1 MQRLTIADA
10 AFLHLETPGTP
21 ELLQGAVDE
30 LKALGRRVGGTFN
43 TVVMAMC
50 AGAPAKPL
58 IAGVPVNLRADDDP
72 NAANQNTAI
81 TVDLATDLKDP
92 AARFA
97 AIHASSEAAKHV
109 VATLKPVLTFDVP
122 TLGSPWLVS
131 GLAMLYGRSN
141 LARRVPPFVNVAISN
156 VPGLPMPLY
165 MAGARMR
172 HYFPVSI
179 PYHGVGLNITV
190 QSYAGHME
198 FGLTACRR
206 VLTQAESQELVHLL
220 KTALDE
226 IRALPDAVPAPAAA
240 AADQAAAPAPAPKAR
255 RPRLAVVGATGSKR
269 RPRSGA
275 SAPAAPRRKAA

>member
-1 MQRLTIADA
+1 
-10 AFLHLETPGTP
+10 
-21 ELLQGAVDE
+21 
-30 LKALGRRVGGTFN
+30 
-43 TVVMAMC
+43 VVMAMC
-50 AGAPAKPL
+50 AGALRRFLAERDALPTKPL

-97 AIHASSEAAKHV
+97 AIHASSEAAKKV
-109 VATLKPVLTFDVP
+109 VSTLKPVLSFDMP

-190 QSYAGHME
+190 QSYAGKME
-198 FGLTACRR
+198 VGLTACRR
-206 VLTQAESQELVHLL
+206 VLTQAEAQELVELMQ
-220 KTALDE
+220 KSLDE
-226 IRALPDAVPAPAAA
+226 IRALPDAQAPAAA
-240 AADQAAAPAPAPKAR
+240 LATVVSANTAGAAVRTPAKPARSPRKAARRPARAGTAPAPKRPALQVVETPAPAR
-255 RPRLAVVGATGSKR
+255 RPA
-269 RPRSGA
+269 
-275 SAPAAPRRKAA
+275 RRKAA